1 MAFFENAGV
10 RLEYRC
16 SGGCG
21 GRDPHVTSGGKA
33 VAVLYAVTSALT
45 TTFLFYCKGTTRE
58 GRLCLPSG
66 Q

>member
-33 VAVLYAVTSALT
+33 RGCPVTSALT